1 MKGSGP
7 CQSWVLYHGKCHRV
21 YKYVQRSMDGDT
33 PRVTSL
39 PPSVDWV
46 YPIRGFIPMVQ
57 ATTSMNMWEAPSV
70 CSPPS
75 PLSIHL
81 AHPTQWIFHLE
92 SDNCIDEYLQRSMDR
107 VLHELRCNIF
117 FHQLFS
123 KRSARLPDS
132 KVGGRS
138 RPEIFYL
145 FFLHVLRIYTT
156 LWVMTDNLVFLR
168 LFPSLAKTS
177 FSTPFLANR
186 KKDAASISYIHT

>member
-7 CQSWVLYHGKCHRV
+7 PQSWVLYHGRCHRV

-39 PPSVDWV
+39 RPSMDWV

-75 PLSIHL
+75 TLSIHL

-107 VLHELRCNIF
+107 GTPRVALQH
-117 FHQLFS
+117 LFS
-123 KRSARLPDS
+123 SAFLQEIGAIAR
-132 KVGGRS
+132 RQS
-138 RPEIFYL
+138 RG
-145 FFLHVLRIYTT
+145 
-156 LWVMTDNLVFLR
+156 
-168 LFPSLAKTS
+168 
-177 FSTPFLANR
+177 
-186 KKDAASISYIHT
+186 